1 MKIIIACDSFKGSLS
16 AVQVCESIE
25 RGVKKADPGIHTVNI
40 PVSDGGEGL
49 VEVMAAAADGSLVKE
64 RVKDP
69 LGREIEAEYALIKN
83 GTAAVIEMAAASG
96 LPLLTAD
103 ERDPL
108 AVSTFGTGQLIRS
121 ALDRDVGSI
130 IVGIGGSATV
140 DGGTGMA
147 AALGALFLT
156 ESGESIEPRGETL
169 EHISRI
175 SMENIDPRLEHVEVK
190 VACDVDNPLTG
201 EQGAARVFG
210 PQKGASPDMVG
221 QLEKGLQNLAE
232 RIRQDLGIDIEHEP
246 GSGAAGGLG
255 GGLMAFAG
263 GTLGS
268 GIDLVLDA
276 IGFDCEA
283 EDADLVITGE
293 GKIDTQTLF
302 GKGPAGVSL
311 RARRSGCPSIAIGG
325 SLEGDLSGLRDRN
338 IQAYF
343 SMINGI
349 MPEEEVFKS
358 TASMLETTAEQVIRT
373 LILGKEMC

>member
-16 AVQVCESIE
+16 AVQVCQSIE
-25 RGVKKADPGIHTVNI
+25 RGVKKADPHIHTVNM

-49 VEVMAAAADGSLVKE
+49 VEVMASAAGGSSVKDQ
-64 RVKDP
+64 VKDP
-69 LGREIEAEYALIKN
+69 LGREIEAEYALIN
-83 GTAAVIEMAAASG
+83 SGTAAVIEMAAASG

-103 ERDPL
+103 ERNPL
-108 AVSTFGTGQLIRS
+108 AASTFGTGQLIRS
-121 ALDRDVGSI
+121 ALDMGVGSI

-147 AALGALFLT
+147 AALGAEFL
-156 ESGESIEPRGETL
+156 GENGEPVEPRGGTL

-175 SMENIDPRLEHVEVK
+175 SMENIDPRLEHVDIK

-210 PQKGASPDMVG
+210 PQKGASPDMAV
-221 QLEKGLQNLAE
+221 QLERGLKNLAE
-232 RIRQDLGIDIEHEP
+232 RIRQDLGTDIEQEP

-276 IGFDCEA
+276 IGFDRDA

-349 MPEEEVFKS
+349 MPEEEVFKA

-373 LILGKEMC
+373 LILGREMC

>member
-1 MKIIIACDSFKGSLS
+1 MKIIIACDSFKGSLP

-25 RGVKKADPGIHTVNI
+25 RGVKKAGPDIHTVNM

-49 VEVMAAAADGSLVKE
+49 VEVIAAAAGGFLVKE
-64 RVKDP
+64 RVNDP
-69 LGREIEAEYALIKN
+69 IGREIEAEYALIN
-83 GTAAVIEMAAASG
+83 NETAAVIEMAAASG

-103 ERDPL
+103 ERDPCTT
-108 AVSTFGTGQLIRS
+108 STFGTGQLIQS
-121 ALDRDVGSI
+121 ALDRGVDSI

-147 AALGALFLT
+147 AALGAEFLR
-156 ESGESIEPRGETL
+156 EDGEPVEPRGGTL

-175 SMENIDPRLEHVEVK
+175 SMENMDPRLEHVSVK

-201 EQGAARVFG
+201 EKGAACVFG
-210 PQKGASPDMVG
+210 PQKGASPDMVEI
-221 QLEKGLQNLAE
+221 LENGLKNLAE
-232 RIRQDLGIDIEHEP
+232 RIRQDLGMDIEHEP

-276 IGFDCEA
+276 IGFDREA

-302 GKGPAGVSL
+302 GKGPAGVSI
-311 RARRSGCPSIAIGG
+311 RARKAGCPAVAIGG
-325 SLEGDLSGLRDRN
+325 SLEGDLSGLRDKN

-349 MPEEEVFKS
+349 LPEEEIYKA

-373 LILGKEMC
+373 LILGREMC